1 MKSYILDII
10 PKIQRFSRKLDDS
23 ANLIGHHWVL
33 FNDSLNET
41 KTVFIFRPQNE
52 LIIAKNGIIE
62 KSKWEYLGNDSIIL
76 ETKENS
82 LLLKHGFLD
91 EKILALKR
99 DSFNDYSIFINES
112 KANQEFNSIE
122 DIVEFLSRNYLQ
134 SKVKNDLLQ
143 EGKVYLLKPQL
154 SDVEKLKVEKLI
166 PMLEKGQVITK
177 HKVNGKIEIKSF
189 KHYKEWIQYY
199 GNDMLILIA
208 KYE

>member
-10 PKIQRFSRKLDDS
+10 PKIQRFSRKLEDCS
-23 ANLIGHHWVL
+23 NLIGHHWVL

-122 DIVEFLSRNYLQ
+122 DIVGFLNRNYLQ
-134 SKVKNDLLQ
+134 SKVKKEILQ
-143 EGKVYLLKPQL
+143 EGKVFLLSPQL
-154 SDVEKLKVEKLI
+154 SDVEKVKVEKLI

-177 HKVNGKIEIKSF
+177 HKVNGRIEINSF
-189 KHYKEWIQYY
+189 KHYREWIQYY

>member
-1 MKSYILDII
+1 MQSYILDII
-10 PKIQRFSRKLDDS
+10 PKILRFSRKLDDS
-23 ANLIGHHWVL
+23 SNLIGHHWVL

-41 KTVFIFRPQNE
+41 KTVFIFRSQNE

-76 ETKENS
+76 ETKENT
-82 LLLKHGFLD
+82 LLLKHGFVD

-122 DIVEFLSRNYLQ
+122 DIVGFLSRTYLL
-134 SKVKNDLLQ
+134 SEVKNYQLQ
-143 EGKVYLLKPQL
+143 EGNIHLLTPTL
-154 SDVEKLKVEKLI
+154 SDVEKVKIDKL
-166 PMLEKGQVITK
+166 LSLLRQGQVITK
-177 HKVNGKIEIKSF
+177 HSVNGKIEIMSSKD
-189 KHYKEWIQYY
+189 YNEWVKYY

-208 KYE
+208 ENE